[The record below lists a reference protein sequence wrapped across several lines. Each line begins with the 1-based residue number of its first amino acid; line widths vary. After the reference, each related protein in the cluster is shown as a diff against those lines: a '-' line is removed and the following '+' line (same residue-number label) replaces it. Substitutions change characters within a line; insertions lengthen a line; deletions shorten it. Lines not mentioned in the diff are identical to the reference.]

1 MIHLRNGEQAKGE
14 ITAQSK
20 IVYKTKE
27 TRGYLPGNDLGR
39 WRGTKER
46 MNGKRNGGMKHGRI

>member
-1 MIHLRNGEQAKGE
+1 MIHLRDGERAKGE

-20 IVYKTKE
+20 TVYKTKE

-39 WRGTKER
+39 WQRILER
-46 MNGKRNGGMKHGRI
+46 MNEKEMEE